1 MIDQILKHFDITK
14 LNPMQEAAL
23 NAIQPGKDVILLS
36 PTGSG
41 KTLGFLL
48 PLLRMLD
55 DRQPGVQAMVIE
67 PSRELAIQT
76 GEVFKKMQTGYKVI
90 TAYGGH
96 AMRIERNN
104 LTEPPALIVGTPG
117 RIADHLKRNTFDP
130 AGISALIL
138 DEFDKSLEL
147 GFAAEMKFIIAQ
159 LNNLRTRV
167 LTSATMLNEIPEFTG
182 VQNPLLLEFTLSAP
196 PLKLNFS
203 ALRALNQDKLQLLF
217 HLLCTL
223 GNEPGLI
230 FCNHRDTVE
239 RISELLNGKGIIHGI
254 YHGGLDQA
262 QRELALIRFRN
273 GTHHIL
279 ITTDLASRGLDVP
292 EIMHIIHYQIPA
304 TASVLTHRNGRTAR
318 MHASGTAWLLLGIN
332 DVVPEFIEPPPVLI
346 QLPESV
352 NLPQPTPWETVYL
365 SLGKKDKVNKGDV
378 AGFLIQKGELPADA
392 LGRIEVMDHM
402 AFAAVKRPFC
412 HKMLRKIRGHPLKK
426 KAVRVDLAG

>member
-1 MIDQILKHFDITK
+1 
-14 LNPMQEAAL
+14 
-23 NAIQPGKDVILLS
+23 
-36 PTGSG
+36 
-41 KTLGFLL
+41 
-48 PLLRMLD
+48 
-55 DRQPGVQAMVIE
+55 
-67 PSRELAIQT
+67 
-76 GEVFKKMQTGYKVI
+76 
-90 TAYGGH
+90 
-96 AMRIERNN
+96 
-104 LTEPPALIVGTPG
+104 
-117 RIADHLKRNTFDP
+117 
-130 AGISALIL
+130 
-138 DEFDKSLEL
+138 
-147 GFAAEMKFIIAQ
+147 MKFIIAQ

-182 VQNPLLLEFTLSAP
+182 VQNPLLLDFTLSAP

-365 SLGKKDKVNKGDV
+365 SLGKKD
-378 AGFLIQKGELPADA
+378 
-392 LGRIEVMDHM
+392 
-402 AFAAVKRPFC
+402 
-412 HKMLRKIRGHPLKK
+412 
-426 KAVRVDLAG
+426 